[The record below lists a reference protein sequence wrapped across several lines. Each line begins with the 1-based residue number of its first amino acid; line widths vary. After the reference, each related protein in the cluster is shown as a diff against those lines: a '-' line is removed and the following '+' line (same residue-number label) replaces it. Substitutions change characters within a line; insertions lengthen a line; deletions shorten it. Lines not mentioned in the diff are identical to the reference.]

1 MGLMVD
7 CLKCISSACCRL
19 KIEVD
24 INEYNRL
31 IEVGIKDKMITYTDI
46 FLKQNVKYKNR
57 RKELDE
63 MHKDIFAKVIKDDNG
78 NCILLDSKMECSI
91 YNNRPKVCKDY
102 KHSRCKNIRD

>member
-1 MGLMVD
+1 MVD

-24 INEYNRL
+24 IKEYNKL

-46 FLKQNVKYKNR
+46 FLKQNAKYKNR
-57 RKELDE
+57 RKELDK
-63 MHKDIFAKVIKDDNG
+63 MHKDIFAKVRKDDNG

>member
-31 IEVGIKDKMITYTDI
+31 IEVDPIRRNYWDYLKNQQTSLIT
-46 FLKQNVKYKNR
+46 
-57 RKELDE
+57 
-63 MHKDIFAKVIKDDNG
+63 
-78 NCILLDSKMECSI
+78 
-91 YNNRPKVCKDY
+91 
-102 KHSRCKNIRD
+102 